1 MASSLPVAETPNALD
16 THKQSIQEMIEDVQ
30 TDAQIVAILFRR
42 GVKASKKSLRRRLQ
56 FWVLRRPQNIISD
69 EMVKVVKYVFHHT
82 TLNDAQIA
90 DRVSTDYKLPIT
102 ARQVR
107 TIHFKHSR
115 LRASP
120 GVKKAAQL
128 ATTAIIGT

>member
-1 MASSLPVAETPNALD
+1 MASSLPVAETPDALD
-16 THKQSIQEMIEDVQ
+16 THKQSIQEMIEDG
-30 TDAQIVAILFRR
+30 QIVAILFRQ
-42 GVKASKKSLRRRLQ
+42 GVQTSKKSLPRRLQ
-56 FWVLRRPQNIISD
+56 FWVLRRPQNVIND
-69 EMVKVVKYVFHHT
+69 EMVKAVKYVFHHT

-107 TIHFKHSR
+107 TIRSKHSW
-115 LRASP
+115 LRAST

-128 ATTAIIGT
+128 ATTAINGT